1 MNWAIENINKT
12 KRFFKKISKKDK
24 AIIKFSSKKK
34 EKNQIIKSM
43 SEKVDP
49 IPYVIER
56 KRL

>member
-34 EKNQIIKSM
+34 RKKSN
-43 SEKVDP
+43 
-49 IPYVIER
+49 Y
-56 KRL
+56 